1 MAINY
6 NLTVRGTRSIG
17 LSANQV
23 LHNLKLEYTR
33 LADVYMHA
41 LERIETLCKYKGDI
55 AFWSGVTETLFDFSG
70 PTYRIHKMLSE
81 PASPYEIQRE
91 IKHLSYEIG
100 MSLKNSQIMRTMFL
114 LSLYDSKIKEFEHY
128 VAEFSEH
135 SIEIAEV
142 QQKALELTV
151 DILTA
156 YLTAGTAAWLRE
168 IGFLA
173 EFAKIGNIASKL
185 AGAVRLTL
193 SGAGINLIKNFT
205 QLGGKIAIGLE
216 TSWSQGIQQIIF
228 KLNFDLTVGFFI
240 SFLSDVA
247 FSRLSSYFTQKL
259 GSSFNPASIE
269 KLTGEYLRSFF
280 VSRSNECSWAFLSA
294 LFDYAQKPGTELSL
308 KEKIYET
315 LQLQKWLVN
324 TLEPSM
330 AQSFER
336 R

>member
-1 MAINY
+1 VHI
-6 NLTVRGTRSIG
+6 
-17 LSANQV
+17 
-23 LHNLKLEYTR
+23 
-33 LADVYMHA
+33 HA
-41 LERIETLCKYKGDI
+41 LERMETLYKYKGDI
-55 AFWSGVTETLFDFSG
+55 AFWSGVTESLFDFSG
-70 PTYRIHKMLSE
+70 YTLQVYKKLSVPE
-81 PASPYEIQRE
+81 SPDEIQRE
-91 IKHLSYEIG
+91 IRHLSYEIRT
-100 MSLKNSQIMRTMFL
+100 SLKNSQIMQTMFL
-114 LSLYDSKIKEFEHY
+114 LRLYDSKIREFEHY

-135 SIEIAEV
+135 SIEIAEM

-156 YLTAGTAAWLRE
+156 YLTAGTAAWLKE

-185 AGAVRLTL
+185 AGAVRFTL
-193 SGAGINLIKNFT
+193 AGAGINLIKNFT

-247 FSRLSSYFTQKL
+247 FSRLSAYFAQKL

-280 VSRSNECSWAFLSA
+280 VSRSNECGWAFLSA
-294 LFDYAQKPGTELSL
+294 LFDYAQRPGTELGL

-324 TLEPSM
+324 SLEPSIS
-330 AQSFER
+330 QSFER